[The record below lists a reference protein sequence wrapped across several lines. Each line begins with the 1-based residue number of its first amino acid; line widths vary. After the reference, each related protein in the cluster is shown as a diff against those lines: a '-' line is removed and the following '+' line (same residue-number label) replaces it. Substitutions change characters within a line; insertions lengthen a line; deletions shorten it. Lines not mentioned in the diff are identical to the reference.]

1 MRNKLVLSILL
12 ILCILTGAG
21 NAYAAEGSPAIR
33 ELPDLII
40 VMDGEITPYKDVPIS
55 VGQWTLLPLRELLV
69 NLGVPDDEEHI
80 VWNGQEKSV
89 TVYKEDTKLYLKQGS
104 RTAYVNEAPVQL
116 DAAPV
121 SYAGNQRFY
130 IPLRFVSNTLGKKV
144 VWDSPSN
151 SVFIKDK
158 LEYDKLK
165 GILDSSQAAMEEIK
179 KCKLIIDVDVNYK
192 MGQLAMDT
200 NIDIADELDL
210 DKKAMHTSV
219 KMKLLGMEINTDTY
233 YSDNASYALNPFSGK
248 WEKKTF
254 TAAEYN
260 EEFDNQDFLNLLT
273 NTETLCAGL
282 VVADTEDSTETV
294 LKGDVYL
301 NALLNKAMTAG
312 ANQGMETGRKM
323 SIDKINLKLIIDNQT
338 HLLKSMEM
346 NIDGTQTNNDTQ
358 SSYTTNLKV
367 EYGDYNG
374 SFEIAVPEKVWKEAV
389 EETDPF

>member
-1 MRNKLVLSILL
+1 MRNKLILSVII
-12 ILCILTGAG
+12 ILCILAGVG
-21 NAYAAEGSPAIR
+21 NAYAAAASPTIR
-33 ELPDLII
+33 ENPDLII

-80 VWNGQEKSV
+80 VWDGQEKSV

-116 DAAPV
+116 DVAPV

-165 GILDSSQAAMEEIK
+165 GILDRSQAAMEDIK
-179 KCKLIIDVDVNYK
+179 KCKLIMDVDVNYK
-192 MGQLAMDT
+192 MGQVAMDT

-210 DKKAMHTSV
+210 DKKAMHTFM

-233 YSDNASYALNPFSGK
+233 YSDNASYTLNPFSGK

-282 VVADTEDSTETV
+282 MAADTEDSTETV

-301 NALLNKAMTAG
+301 NALMNKAMTAG
-312 ANQGMETGRKM
+312 ANQGMETGREM

-374 SFEIAVPEKVWKEAV
+374 SFEIAVPEKVRKEAV